1 MVYMPMRYFD
11 LTDNMSI
18 RGRWVLGTPT
28 DLQGGQEVEDPWMF
42 YRGERL
48 PDMGPLKLPV
58 DVPGMALDFSQAAF
72 AAPVVS
78 ARVASIFSELAPEEV
93 QTLPV
98 EIEGQP
104 ERFFILVATQLI
116 RCIDERA
123 SKHVRKWT
131 PEDGR
136 PEKLGEY
143 RDVRGMRVDPLHIG
157 DAKVFRPS
165 GWVVAL
171 IVREELKD
179 ALDQMGATGT
189 RFKEV

>member
-1 MVYMPMRYFD
+1 MGHMPKRYFELLD
-11 LTDNMSI
+11 DMSI
-18 RGRWVLGTPT
+18 PGRWLLGTPT
-28 DLQGGQEVEDPWMF
+28 DLQGREVGDVWAFTDGTPIADP
-42 YRGERL
+42 GRL
-48 PDMGPLKLPV
+48 KVPL
-58 DVPGMALDFSQAAF
+58 DVPGRLLDFSQAAF
-72 AAPVVS
+72 STPVVHP
-78 ARVASIFSELAPEEV
+78 RVAAVFSELAPEDV
-93 QTLPV
+93 QLLPV

-104 ERFFILVATQLI
+104 EPFFILVATKLI

-123 SKHVRKWT
+123 SRLARKWT